1 MAQKGFFDLSDRYSS
16 LDAKK
21 DPLLEIDG
29 IVPWEDFRPLLKTIW
44 RKPPKDRKSRAGRK
58 PWNEIIMFK
67 ALVLSGLY
75 NLSDDQIAFQV
86 PDRLS
91 FMRFLGLGLEDSD
104 DFIRRQYDATA
115 LRGLNGWAKRKIPLL
130 SVEKHRP

>member
-1 MAQKGFFDLSDRYSS
+1 M
-16 LDAKK
+16 DAKK

-115 LRGLNGWAKRKIPLL
+115 LRGLNSWAKRKINLL
-130 SVEKHRP
+130 LGLENQVRFVRQ

>member
-1 MAQKGFFDLSDRYSS
+1 MAQMGFFDLSDRYAS

-58 PWNEIIMFK
+58 PWNELIMFK

-91 FMRFLGLGLEDSD
+91 FIRFLGLGLQSTSP
-104 DFIRRQYDATA
+104 RQFDQ
-115 LRGLNGWAKRKIPLL
+115 
-130 SVEKHRP
+130 E